1 VVGFALMAMYQ
12 YMNPGASWGNAYL
25 ALAKGIDS
33 DMEGSSNCHNSMKP
47 IGVTII
53 NIFDETK
60 LKSSMPILRV
70 MVN

>member
-1 VVGFALMAMYQ
+1 MAGFALMVMYQ
-12 YMNPGASWGNAYL
+12 YMNPSANGGSSYL
-25 ALAKGIDS
+25 AFGKGLAR
-33 DMEGSSNCHNSMKP
+33 DMEGSWKYHNSMKP

-53 NIFDETK
+53 NVSDETK